1 MNEQQF
7 DSPNAPRGGQS
18 DERALDVALRLAP
31 RLHAGVAQVVRGKD
45 EVIALSLATVL
56 SGGHMLIEDV
66 PGTGKT
72 LLAKS
77 LARVM
82 GGTFGRVQCTPDLLP
97 ADITGTSVF
106 RPEDGEWEFRPGPI
120 FANVVLVDEINRASP
135 RTQAALLEPM
145 EERHV
150 TVDGST
156 WGLPEQFTV
165 IATQNPLSQ
174 IGTFPLPESQLDRF
188 SMVLSVGLPD
198 RESEREIIAG
208 SVGVDQLG
216 HLQPVTSPEELNAA
230 RSGVSGVHV
239 SEEIYQYVLS
249 LAEATRLPS
258 HFTAGVSPRA
268 SRSLVRLAQGHAVT
282 QGREFVTPDD
292 IQAVATSAFAHR
304 VLVAGRAN
312 PVEAREQIAWLLTEV
327 PPPRG

>member
-1 MNEQQF
+1 MSEQQVNH
-7 DSPNAPRGGQS
+7 PTAPTNGTTSGPS
-18 DERALDVALRLAP
+18 LDVALRLAP
-31 RLHAGVAQVVRGKD
+31 QLHAGVARVVRGKND
-45 EVIALSLATVL
+45 VISLSLAAVL
-56 SGGHMLIEDV
+56 SGGHVLIEDV

-106 RPEDGEWEFRPGPI
+106 RPDNNNWEFRPGPI

-156 WGLPEQFTV
+156 WSLPEQFTV

-188 SMVLSVGLPD
+188 SIVVSVGLPD
-198 RESEREIIAG
+198 RDSEREIIAG
-208 SVGVDQLG
+208 QVGVDQLDRV
-216 HLQPVTSPEELNAA
+216 QAVTTPEELQSA
-230 RSGVSGVHV
+230 RAGVATVHV
-239 SEEIYQYVLS
+239 SDEIYQYVLS
-249 LAEATRLPS
+249 LAHATRQPTN
-258 HFTAGVSPRA
+258 FTAGVSPRA
-268 SRSLVRLAQGHAVT
+268 SRSLVRLAQGFAVT
-282 QGREFVTPDD
+282 EGRDFVTPDD
-292 IQAVATSAFAHR
+292 IQATVIAAFAHR

-312 PVEAREQIAWLLTEV
+312 PLEARERLAWLLTQV
-327 PPPRG
+327 VPPRG